1 MDDGFPSW
9 VIFLHLYGYH
19 CQVYVLGGINA
30 LKQELQAAHGKVEEK
45 VEKGHATLQNLLE
58 QIKDAGDQLNL
69 GLIVLRQMVLQVSA
83 VNVEFADPWI
93 VYLITG

>member
-1 MDDGFPSW
+1 
-9 VIFLHLYGYH
+9 
-19 CQVYVLGGINA
+19 
-30 LKQELQAAHGKVEEK
+30 

-83 VNVEFADPWI
+83 VDVEFADPWI